1 MAKETKNET
10 MENETVLTQD
20 QSLNLLVQAV
30 RVAQS
35 KGAYSLEDA
44 ALLSQAIAVFTPPA
58 EDKTAVTGT
67 STDAPAEVTEEVA
80 EESTTKS

>member
-1 MAKETKNET
+1 MANEPT
-10 MENETVLTQD
+10 LNQE

-58 EDKTAVTGT
+58 EEKTEVTGT
-67 STDAPAEVTEEVA
+67 STDIPEVVEEV
-80 EESTTKS
+80 EEAKASKS